1 MAEYRN
7 RNNFIFML
15 MTILVVGGYWFAK
28 KKFIPNANPAKA
40 VVDKLIKQEGK
51 PLDLS
56 DGETQQNLIVK
67 LNLYVDC
74 LNRNSDRAR
83 ESLKRYGSWVKDLEQ
98 GPTGKETYPY
108 GLYTIYGKQYYCDK
122 VGEADEVKPAL
133 PVLEAKAA
141 TYVKSLDE
149 LDAIIKKADKYYERQ
164 DWKDDAFAKGKQLHP
179 QLMAAFKQF
188 FEAEEAVRV
197 QIDSLSQLLP
207 LKDNAQLAVI
217 YGELTALLETMQK
230 PVAFADLQGHIQ
242 RIERA
247 MQELEADAEMEEMAN
262 QTDNALR
269 PAKEL
274 MRALRDKKKMDSWQ
288 REDYERQFGRGI
300 SQWIDSYNGL
310 ANTGKNFQVKK
321 LHLK

>member
-15 MTILVVGGYWFAK
+15 MTLLVIGGYWFAK
-28 KKFIPNANPAKA
+28 KKFFPNTKPTKA
-40 VVDKLIKQEGK
+40 VVEKLIQNGEK

-56 DGETQQNLIVK
+56 DSETQQNLIVK

-83 ESLKRYGSWVKDLEQ
+83 ESLKRYGSWVKDLEK

-122 VGEADEVKPAL
+122 VGETDNIKPSL
-133 PVLEAKAA
+133 PVLEAKTA

-149 LDAIIKKADKYYERQ
+149 LEAVIKKADKYYERQ
-164 DWKDDAFAKGKQLHP
+164 DWKDDGFAKGKQIHP
-179 QLMAAFKQF
+179 QLMDAFKLF

-197 QIDSLSQLLP
+197 QIDSLSRLVP
-207 LKDNAQLAVI
+207 LKDNKQLAVI
-217 YGELTALLETMQK
+217 YGELTDLLETMQK
-230 PVAFADLQGHIQ
+230 PASLADLQGHIQ
-242 RIERA
+242 QIERA
-247 MQELEADAEMEEMAN
+247 MQELEADAEMEEMADR
-262 QTDNALR
+262 TDDALR

-288 REDYERQFGRGI
+288 REDYERQFSRGI